1 MKVDRRSLAF
11 LILGALIAISLE
23 QLLWWSLILSQK
35 TVHNDFWILISEDIN
50 SSQEGSNLVTVY
62 STGMNQ
68 ANLVLNIWEIL
79 LVIFIISLLVLI
91 LRKR

>member
-1 MKVDRRSLAF
+1 MKFDKRSLAF

-23 QLLWWSLILSQK
+23 QLLWWNLILSQK
-35 TVHNDFWILISEDIN
+35 AVHNDFWILISEDI
-50 SSQEGSNLVTVY
+50 SSFQNGSKFTTVY
-62 STGMNQ
+62 STDINQ

>member
-11 LILGALIAISLE
+11 LILGALLAISLE
-23 QLLWWSLILSQK
+23 QLLWWNLILSQK